1 MIVVDANII
10 SYYFIKSEKTD
21 LAQNI
26 REKDPDWVIPA
37 FWKYEFL
44 NVLSKYSRFNG
55 MTLDE
60 SKTLFNEAVDILSEK
75 EAHTDPENV
84 LDLSVRKKISVYDAE
99 YVSLAISLDCKLV
112 TADKEVLGKF
122 PDIAISME
130 DFASGGGFKFVKEK
144 RETYGNKAE
153 RK

>member
-21 LAQNI
+21 LAQRI
-26 REKDPDWVIPA
+26 REKDPDWAIPA

-60 SKTLFNEAVDILSEK
+60 SKTLFREAVDILSEK
-75 EAHTDPENV
+75 EVHTDPENV
-84 LDLSVRKKISVYDAE
+84 LGLSVMEKISVYDSE
-99 YVSLAISLDCKLV
+99 YVSLAISLGCKLV
-112 TADKEVLGKF
+112 TADKELLRKF
-122 PDIAISME
+122 PEIAVSME
-130 DFASGGGFKFVKEK
+130 DFTNAGSFKFVKEK
-144 RETYGNKAE
+144 RSVYGKRAD
-153 RK
+153 RS

>member
-1 MIVVDANII
+1 MIVVDANVIA
-10 SYYFIKSEKTD
+10 YYFIKSEKTQ
-21 LAQNI
+21 LAQRV

-60 SKTLFNEAVDILSEK
+60 SKTLLAEAMDILAEK
-75 EAHTDPENV
+75 EAPTDPENV
-84 LDLSVRKKISVYDAE
+84 LELSIRNGISVYDSV
-99 YVSLAISLDCKLV
+99 YVSLAISLGAYLV
-112 TADKEVLGKF
+112 TADREILRKF
-122 PDIAISME
+122 PEVAVSME
-130 DFASGGGFKFVKEK
+130 DLTNSGGFRFLKEK
-144 RETYGNKAE
+144 AETCWIGTK

>member
-60 SKTLFNEAVDILSEK
+60 SKTLFTEAMDILSEK

-84 LDLSVRKKISVYDAE
+84 LELSVRKKITVYDAE
-99 YVSLAISLDCKLV
+99 YVSLARSLSCKLV
-112 TADKEVLGKF
+112 TADKEILEKF
-122 PDIAISME
+122 PELAVSME
-130 DFASGGGFKFVKEK
+130 DFTNGGSFKFVKEK
-144 RETYGNKAE
+144 REPYGK
-153 RK
+153 KTK